1 MHSREGVRRS
11 ATIVIY
17 MLATGVLWAPASLR
31 AGQSGDLVRQIEA
44 KLSSVQRQTV
54 TSPNQA
60 EKDLL
65 AARDLLGQLK
75 EASAGQEKLPA
86 LQKRFDDLKGKL
98 EKRLGRPVGGSAE
111 APKQEAAPAPSQ
123 PPVSN
128 LPSAVVSQLK
138 KLDTALT
145 AAATSLEKNQLQTA
159 NRRLD
164 EAKKVMN
171 EIQSRYGTKIPAGN
185 EQMKTATER
194 LNTVAA
200 KVSDANANAA
210 AVAAAEAAAKEKR
223 EAQSKE
229 WKEKFAPFF
238 DYKSDLYLRMGSEFN
253 NASPEDQQKAR
264 QAYGKANELIPAYQ
278 ATEFPNGKTQ
288 ELEYL
293 EQRLMGYVTIYNE
306 DEARSKQEQSCR
318 KWMDAF
324 RPYVEVGAGSP
335 KYLVVGVTVDQ
346 DEIGKRAALLEEA
359 KTLWQSYEGSGE
371 FPHGKSRELLAFE
384 EQMQQRLAEM
394 PEALRQS
401 RALVSADVD
410 KEFTRILDYLTT
422 DTGWKEDITKKPNV
436 VMERDLTPLREALQR
451 FANMAGADAA
461 KLVVLRE
468 TMGKIEQ
475 QDQANRVVR
484 AERTYLEPDQYE
496 GEDADDLR
504 RKAGQ
509 IVKDKIAQAEIL
521 RATLP
526 AEDWQQESVVEWTDT
541 THTVLRYRNTRSMTA
556 HVAAKGA
563 DSKVFLHA
571 VHLASDRQTDG
582 SWGSLYGHIMWSD
595 WMAEK
600 NVNEDPPS
608 P

>member
-1 MHSREGVRRS
+1 MQSHEGNSTLVS
-11 ATIVIY
+11 IVVCA
-17 MLATGVLWAPASLR
+17 LAIGVFLAPVSLR
-31 AGQSGDLVRQIEA
+31 AGQPADLARQIET

-54 TSPNQA
+54 TAPTQA

-75 EASAGQEKLPA
+75 TASANHEKLPA
-86 LQKRFDDLKGKL
+86 LQKRFDDLKEKL

-111 APKQEAAPAPSQ
+111 APKQEAAPAQSQ
-123 PPVSN
+123 ATASE

-145 AAATSLEKNQLQTA
+145 AATASLEKNQLQTA

-164 EAKKVMN
+164 EAKKVMS
-171 EIQSRYGTKIPAGN
+171 EIQTRYGAKIPAGN
-185 EQMKTATER
+185 AQMTTAAER
-194 LNTVAA
+194 LNAIAA
-200 KVSDANANAA
+200 KISDANANAA
-210 AVAAAEAAAKEKR
+210 AIAAGQAAAKEKM

-229 WKEKFAPFF
+229 WMAKLRPFF

-253 NASPEDQQKAR
+253 NASPEEQQKAR
-264 QAYGKANELIPAYQ
+264 QAYAKANELLPTYQ

-288 ELEYL
+288 ELEYI
-293 EQRLMGYVTIYNE
+293 EQRLMGYLTIYNE
-306 DEARSKQEQSCR
+306 DEARSKQEESCR
-318 KWMDAF
+318 KWVDAF

-346 DEIGKRAALLEEA
+346 DEITKRAALLEEA
-359 KTLWQSYEGSGE
+359 KTLWQSYEGGGE
-371 FPHGKSRELLAFE
+371 FPHGKSRELLALE

-410 KEFTRILDYLTT
+410 KEFTRVLDYLTA
-422 DTGWKEDITKKPNV
+422 DTGWKEDLSKKPNL
-436 VMERDLTPLREALQR
+436 VMERDLVPLREALQQ
-451 FANMAGADAA
+451 FAAMAGADAG
-461 KLVVLRE
+461 KLATLRE

-475 QDQANRVVR
+475 QDQANRALR
-484 AERTYLEPDQYE
+484 AERTYMEPDQYE
-496 GEDADDLR
+496 GDDADSLR
-504 RKAGQ
+504 RKAGE
-509 IVKDKIAQAEIL
+509 IVKEKVAQAQVL
-521 RATLP
+521 RTTLP
-526 AEDWQQESVVEWTDT
+526 AEDWKQESVVEWTDT
-541 THTVLRYRNTRSMTA
+541 TRTALRYRNTRLMTA

-563 DSKVFLHA
+563 DGKVYLHA
-571 VHLASDRQTDG
+571 VHLASDRQSDG
-582 SWGSLYGHIMWSD
+582 SWGLLYGHIMWSD